1 MSAPIVRTMV
11 LWCPDWP
18 IIAALREAAAEQ
30 NALGQGSTPQ
40 AAVAR
45 IGGRS
50 DIPLALI
57 EHGVVFACSAA
68 ARAEGV
74 KRGLRIREAQARCPE
89 LVVQPYNA
97 VHDNRAFEEVLT
109 AIEAMMPGVQ
119 LLRPGTCA
127 IRARGP
133 ARYYGGEK
141 PAALAL
147 IALLDQLGVPGARVG
162 IADGPFTAEQAARM
176 AGRMAGGSAG
186 RSAGAPA
193 GATGA
198 RPRNS
203 SAARVQIVPEGAS
216 AEFLAPLPVN
226 LLDAPALVT
235 LLRRLGVTTLAEFAA
250 LPVVDVLGRFGE
262 AGAQL
267 HSLASGQDSRPVIQ
281 RIPPEE
287 LDGTVEFEPPLDRI
301 DQVTFGV
308 RASSDRFIEA
318 LTEAQL
324 VCTGL
329 RIEID
334 SESGEVSER
343 SWLHPRSFT
352 AADVVDRVR
361 WQLQGSGEVDTGLT
375 SGITRVR
382 VIPESVDAIG
392 HHEVGLFGGGPDER
406 IHHGLSRVQ
415 SMLGHGGV
423 LTAVIGGGRTL
434 ADRQTTVPWGDRAL
448 LTRQPTQPWPGTLP
462 PPAPTTIFPTP
473 HPVHVLDARG
483 ETIQVD
489 DRGTLSA
496 PPAHFS
502 PTGSGRTMR
511 QIQAWAGPWPIDER
525 WWDNETHR
533 RSHRFQVVD
542 ASGMAWLLVLVSGSL
557 VSGSQVSGS
566 QVSGSQVSATP
577 VSGTSAGNTRQVSD
591 SSWWAEARYD

>member
-1 MSAPIVRTMV
+1 MNAPIVRTMV

-18 IIAALREAAAEQ
+18 VIAAIREGAAEHTLP
-30 NALGQGSTPQ
+30 AHTSPEIL
-40 AAVAR
+40 
-45 IGGRS
+45 
-50 DIPLALI
+50 PLALI

-74 KRGLRIREAQARCPE
+74 KRGLRVREAQSRCPE

-97 VHDNRAFEEVLT
+97 VHDNRAFETVLT

-147 IALLDQLGVPGARVG
+147 VALLDQLGIPGARVG

-176 AGRMAGGSAG
+176 AGRIG
-186 RSAGAPA
+186 P
-193 GATGA
+193 A

-203 SAARVQIVPEGAS
+203 SAARVQIVAERTS
-216 AEFLAPLPVN
+216 AEFLAPLSVN
-226 LLDAPALVT
+226 LLDSPALVT
-235 LLRRLGVTTLAEFAA
+235 LLRRLGITTLAEFAA
-250 LPVVDVLGRFGE
+250 LPVSDVLGRFGE

-267 HSLASGQDSRPVIQ
+267 HALASGQDSRLVIQ

-287 LDGTVEFEPPLDRI
+287 LDSTIEFEPALDRI

-308 RASSDRFIEA
+308 RATADNFIEA

-382 VIPESVDAIG
+382 VLPEAVDAIG

-448 LTRQPTQPWPGTLP
+448 LTRAPNQPWPGTLP
-462 PPAPTTIFPTP
+462 PPAPSTIFPTP
-473 HPVHVLDARG
+473 HPVHVLDVAGEPIRVDERG
-483 ETIQVD
+483 A
-489 DRGTLSA
+489 LSS
-496 PPAHFS
+496 PPARFS
-502 PTGSGRTMR
+502 PTGNGNAMR

-525 WWDNETHR
+525 WWDSETAR
-533 RSHRFQVVD
+533 RAHRFQVVD
-542 ASGMAWLLVLVSGSL
+542 AAGMAWLLVLVSGAAAHST
-557 VSGSQVSGS
+557 QP
-566 QVSGSQVSATP
+566 AP
-577 VSGTSAGNTRQVSD
+577 AG
-591 SSWWAEARYD
+591 SWWAEARYD

>member
-18 IIAALREAAAEQ
+18 VVAALREAAAEHTLP
-30 NALGQGSTPQ
+30 AHTSPGTM
-40 AAVAR
+40 
-45 IGGRS
+45 
-50 DIPLALI
+50 PLALI

-74 KRGLRIREAQARCPE
+74 KRGLRVREAQARCPE

-97 VHDNRAFEEVLT
+97 VHDNRAFEGVLT

-147 IALLDQLGVPGARVG
+147 IALLDQLGIPGARVG

-176 AGRMAGGSAG
+176 AGRM
-186 RSAGAPA
+186 
-193 GATGA
+193 GATPA
-198 RPRNS
+198 RNPH
-203 SAARVQIVPEGAS
+203 AARVQVVAEGTS
-216 AEFLAPLPVN
+216 AEFLAPLPVS
-226 LLDAPALVT
+226 LLDSPALVT
-235 LLRRLGVTTLAEFAA
+235 LLRRLGITTLAEFAA
-250 LPVVDVLGRFGE
+250 LPVGDVLGRFGE

-267 HSLASGQDSRPVIQ
+267 HALASGQDSRPVIQ

-287 LDGTVEFEPPLDRI
+287 LDSTVEFEPPLDRI

-308 RASSDRFIEA
+308 RSTADRFIEA

-382 VIPESVDAIG
+382 VLPEAVDAIG
-392 HHEVGLFGGGPDER
+392 NHEVGLFGGGPDER

-448 LTRQPTQPWPGTLP
+448 LTRAPSQPWPGSLP
-462 PPAPTTIFPTP
+462 KPAPSTIFPTP
-473 HPVHVLDARG
+473 HPVHVLDAEG
-483 ETIQVD
+483 EPIRVD
-489 DRGTLSA
+489 DRGALSA
-496 PPAHFS
+496 APARFS
-502 PTGSGRTMR
+502 PTGSGSTMR
-511 QIQAWAGPWPIDER
+511 RIEAWAGPWPVNER
-525 WWDNETHR
+525 WWDSETHR

-542 ASGMAWLLVLVSGSL
+542 AGGMAWLLVLVSG
-557 VSGSQVSGS
+557 
-566 QVSGSQVSATP
+566 AAA
-577 VSGTSAGNTRQVSD
+577 SGTHPASAG
-591 SSWWAEARYD
+591 SWWAEARYD